1 MNKARI
7 ILDSDFTISELDR
20 RLFGSF
26 VEHLGR
32 CVYTGIFEPG
42 HPTADKNGFRQDV
55 LELTR
60 ELGTTII
67 RYPGGNFLSGYNWED
82 GIGPVD
88 KRPVRLDLAWLSTE
102 TNKFGTNEFIEWCRA
117 AGTEPM
123 LGVNLGTRG
132 PDEARQFVEYCNH
145 QGGTYLS
152 DRRASH
158 GYPEPHGV
166 KFWCVGNEM
175 DGPWQI
181 CQKTATEY
189 GRAAKEA
196 AKVMKWVDPSIQL
209 AACGSSHRAMPT
221 FGAWEY
227 EVLEHTFEEAD
238 FLSLHMYYQN
248 PLNDVGEFLANI
260 EIMDRFIKEAVSVC
274 DAVAAKRRSPKRMM
288 LSFDEWNV
296 WYKARTDADHGQP
309 GWPVAPR
316 LIEEIYD
323 LQDALMDGGALI
335 TLLNN
340 SNRVKAA
347 CLAQLV
353 NVIGAIFTEPG
364 GPAWRQTIFHP
375 FKLVSQHA
383 HGRVLQAKIDPAQ
396 FETKTAGTVDRV
408 IAAAVHDEHRHK
420 VTLFVL
426 NRDPADSL
434 DLSID
439 LRAFP
444 PITTAE
450 AIEIAGPDLL
460 ATNTAQ
466 KPDTVQPSGHQEFSV
481 QPDRLT
487 AKLRP
492 LSWNVLSLS
501 YEKPST

>member
-55 LELTR
+55 LDLTR

-82 GIGPVD
+82 GVGPVD
-88 KRPVRLDLAWLSTE
+88 ERPVRLDLAWLSTE

-152 DRRASH
+152 DWRASH
-158 GYPEPHGV
+158 GYSEPHAV

-248 PLNDVGEFLANI
+248 PLNEVGEFLANI

-296 WYKARTDADHGQP
+296 WYKARSDADHSQP

-323 LQDALMDGGALI
+323 LQDALMVGGALI

-383 HGRVLQAKIDPAQ
+383 HGRVLQAKIDSAQ
-396 FETKTAGTVDRV
+396 FETKTAGTIDRV
-408 IAAAVHDEHRHK
+408 IASAVHDAHRQK

-426 NRDPADSL
+426 NRDGADSL

-444 PITTAE
+444 PITSAE
-450 AIEIAGPDLL
+450 AIEIAGPGLL

-466 KPDTVQPSGHQEFSV
+466 KPDAVQPSRHQEFSV

>member
-7 ILDSDFTISELDR
+7 ILDSDFAISELDR

-55 LELTR
+55 LDLTR

-82 GIGPVD
+82 GVGPVD

-102 TNKFGTNEFIEWCRA
+102 TNRFGTNEFIEWCRA

-132 PDEARQFVEYCNH
+132 ADEAREFVEYCNH
-145 QGGTYLS
+145 PSGTYFS
-152 DRRASH
+152 DWRAAH
-158 GYPEPHGV
+158 GYPEPHAV

-227 EVLEHTFEEAD
+227 EVMEHTFEEAD

-248 PLNDVGEFLANI
+248 PLNEVGEFLANI

-323 LQDALMDGGALI
+323 LQDALMVGGALI

-375 FKLVSQHA
+375 FKLTAQFG
-383 HGRVLQAKIDPAQ
+383 HGKVLQTRIETAQ
-396 FETKTAGTVDRV
+396 LETKTAGTIDRV
-408 IAAAVHDEHRHK
+408 IASAVHDANQQK

-426 NRDPADSL
+426 NRDPADTL
-434 DLSID
+434 DLSVD

-444 PITTAE
+444 AITKCE
-450 AIEIAGPDLL
+450 AFEIAGPDLL

-466 KPDTVQPSGHQEFSV
+466 KPDAVQPSGHEEFSI
-481 QPDRLT
+481 QPDRLV

-501 YEKPST
+501 LGG